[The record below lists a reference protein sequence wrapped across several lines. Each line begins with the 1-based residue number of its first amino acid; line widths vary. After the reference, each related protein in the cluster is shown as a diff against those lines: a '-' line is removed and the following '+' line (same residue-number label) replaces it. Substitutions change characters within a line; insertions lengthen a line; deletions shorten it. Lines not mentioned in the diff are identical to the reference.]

1 MPDFWIFLTSTAL
14 FDSLS
19 TAIQIVIF
27 VFLLSTRRP
36 LAHALA
42 FFAGTSL
49 AYLACGLV
57 FLYNREAVNAWLALF
72 LPNMNSIPDPSYYG
86 LQLAFGALC
95 VVLGIVFAFRS
106 QKQGL
111 SPMFQRLTLLIR
123 FLNPLTAFA
132 LGAFLSITGF
142 PVSVPYLGALE
153 KLGQAYGNTGAWPG
167 VLYYNAIYAVPML
180 IPLILYLLLRN
191 HVTDIEAK
199 LHFHT
204 PRWGSMVNSWLTALL
219 GLVFVLDSA
228 AYFGWG
234 HALLPSRFF

>member
-36 LAHALA
+36 LAQSLA

-49 AYLACGLV
+49 AYFACGLV
-57 FLYNREAVNAWLALF
+57 FVYHRDEVNAWLAQF
-72 LPNMNSIPDPSYYG
+72 FPNLNAIPDPSYYG
-86 LQLAFGALC
+86 LQLAFGALFL
-95 VVLGIVFAFRS
+95 VLGIVYAFRS

-111 SPMFQRLTLLIR
+111 SPMFQKLSHLVR
-123 FLNPLTAFA
+123 FINPWTAFA
-132 LGAFLSITGF
+132 LGAFLSVTGF
-142 PVSVPYLGALE
+142 PFSVPYLGALE
-153 KLGQAYGNTGAWPG
+153 KLGQAYGPQGALPG
-167 VLYYNAIYAVPML
+167 ILYYNFIYAVPIL
-180 IPLILYLLLRN
+180 IPLAVYLLLRN
-191 HVTDIEAK
+191 HVSDIEAK

-204 PRWGSMVNSWLTALL
+204 PRWGALVNSWLTAVF
-219 GLVFVLDSA
+219 GLVFMVDSTV
-228 AYFGWG
+228 YFALG

>member
-36 LAHALA
+36 LAHSLA
-42 FFAGTSL
+42 FFLGTSS

-57 FLYNREAVNAWLALF
+57 FLYHRETVNAWLARI
-72 LPNMNSIPDPSYYG
+72 LPNVNSIPDPSYYG

-95 VVLGIVFAFRS
+95 VVLGIVYAFRS
-106 QKQGL
+106 QKQGI
-111 SPMFQRLTLLIR
+111 SPLFQRLTLLIR
-123 FLNPLTAFA
+123 FVNPLTAFA

-153 KLGQAYGNTGAWPG
+153 KLGQAYGNTGALPG
-167 VLYYNAIYAVPML
+167 VLYYNLIYAVPML
-180 IPLILYLLLRN
+180 IPLALYLLLRN
-191 HVTDIEAK
+191 RVTNIEAK

-204 PRWGSMVNSWLTALL
+204 PRWGALVNSGLTALL
-219 GLVFVLDSA
+219 GLVFMLDSA
-228 AYFGWG
+228 AYFFGG
-234 HALLPSRFF
+234 QALLPSRFF